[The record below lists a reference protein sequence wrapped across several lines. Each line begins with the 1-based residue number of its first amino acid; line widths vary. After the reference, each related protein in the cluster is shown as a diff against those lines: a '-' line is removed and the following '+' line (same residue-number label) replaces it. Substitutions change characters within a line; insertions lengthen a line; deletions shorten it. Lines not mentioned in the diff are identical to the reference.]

1 MLTVFTTKVKTKIEH
16 LGDAGLNIVESSGR
30 LGVFLFNILSRL
42 WMYRF
47 PLEETIKQLLFIGAR
62 TVPLILISGLFTGM
76 VVALQFYDTLI
87 RFGSVD
93 LLGAAVA
100 MSLIRELGPVMAALM
115 VIARVGSATCAEI
128 GIMRN
133 EQQFDALD
141 CMAID
146 SYHYVMLPRLLAAIV
161 SVPLLTAMFD
171 TFGIGGGYIVG
182 VLIHGVSDG
191 AFLVGMADTIVWND
205 VWMGIVKSFLFGLV
219 IMTVCLS
226 KGFYLHI
233 EQKQSGAVGVSQATT
248 QAVVLSAVLMLFVD
262 YIVSSLML

>member
-1 MLTVFTTKVKTKIEH
+1 MLTVIKAKIEH
-16 LGDAGLNIVESSGR
+16 IGDAGINLVESSGR
-30 LGVFLFNILSRL
+30 LGVFLFYTLSRL

-47 PLEETIKQLLFIGAR
+47 PLEETLKQLFFIGAK

-146 SYHYVMLPRLLAAIV
+146 SYHYVMLPRLLAAVV

-171 TFGIGGGYIVG
+171 FFGIGGGYIVG
-182 VLIHGVSDG
+182 VLIHGISDG
-191 AFLVGMADTIVWND
+191 AYLVGMADTVVWND
-205 VWMGIVKSFLFGLV
+205 VWMGIVKSLLFGLV
-219 IMTVCLS
+219 IMWVCLA

-233 EQKQSGAVGVSQATT
+233 EQDQSGAVGVSQATT

>member
-1 MLTVFTTKVKTKIEH
+1 MRISINSGIEH
-16 LGDAGLNIVESSGR
+16 IGRRGVRVVGSAGR
-30 LGVFLFNILSRL
+30 LGLFLIYTLSRL
-42 WMYRF
+42 WMQAF
-47 PLEETIKQLLFIGAR
+47 PVKETIKQLQFIGAR
-62 TVPLILISGLFTGM
+62 TVPLIMVSGLFTGM
-76 VVALQFYDTLI
+76 VVALQFYDTLV
-87 RFGSVD
+87 RFGSVE

-146 SYHYVMLPRLLAAIV
+146 SYHYVMLPRLIAALI
-161 SVPLLTAMFD
+161 SVPLLTAIFNVM
-171 TFGIGGGYIVG
+171 GISGGYIVG
-182 VLIHGVSDG
+182 VQIHGVSEG
-191 AFLVGMADTIVWND
+191 AYFIGMSDAIVWHD
-205 VWMGIVKSFLFGLV
+205 VLMGMIKSLLFGLV
-219 IMTVCLS
+219 IMWVCMA
-226 KGFYLHI
+226 KGFFLHL
-233 EQKQSGAVGVSQATT
+233 EQKQAGAEGVSQATT

>member
-1 MLTVFTTKVKTKIEH
+1 MVEQQ
-16 LGDAGLNIVESSGR
+16 LNSTQ
-30 LGVFLFNILSRL
+30 
-42 WMYRF
+42 RF
-47 PLEETIKQLLFIGAR
+47 AYHQQHSLPILEEIK
-62 TVPLILISGLFTGM
+62 SW

-100 MSLIRELGPVMAALM
+100 MSLIRELGAVMAALM

-141 CMAID
+141 CRAID
-146 SYHYVMLPRLLAAIV
+146 SYHYVMLPRLLPAIV

-191 AFLVGMADTIVWND
+191 AYLVGMADKIVWND
-205 VWMGIVKSFLFGLV
+205 IWMGIVKSFLFGLV
-219 IMTVCLS
+219 IMWISLA

-262 YIVSSLML
+262 YIVSSQKYLQSQAVKRSQSLLHNTFTSLFYLPFNIK

>member
-1 MLTVFTTKVKTKIEH
+1 MLTVAKTKIER
-16 LGDAGLNIVESSGR
+16 LGEAGIASVESSGR
-30 LGVFLFNILSRL
+30 LGLFFFYTLSRL
-42 WMYRF
+42 WLKRF
-47 PLEETIKQLLFIGAR
+47 PFTETMKQIVFIGAR

-87 RFGSVD
+87 RFGSID

-146 SYHYVMLPRLLAAIV
+146 SYHYVMLPRLIAAVI
-161 SVPLLTAMFD
+161 SVPLLTTMFD
-171 TFGIGGGYIVG
+171 CFGIGGGYIVG
-182 VLIHGVSDG
+182 VLIHGISDG
-191 AFLVGMADTIVWND
+191 AYIVGMSDAIVWND
-205 VWMGIVKSFLFGLV
+205 VLMGLVKSLLFGLV
-219 IMTVCLS
+219 IMSVCLS

>member
-1 MLTVFTTKVKTKIEH
+1 MLSAVKNKIAA
-16 LGDAGLNIVESSGR
+16 LGGAGMLMVNNTGR
-30 LGVFLFNILSRL
+30 LGLFLVYTISRL
-42 WMYRF
+42 FLYRF
-47 PLEETIKQLLFIGAR
+47 PLQETIKQLLFVGAR
-62 TVPLILISGLFTGM
+62 TVPLIAISGLFTGM

-146 SYHYVMLPRLLAAIV
+146 SYHYVMLPRLIAALI

-171 TFGIGGGYIVG
+171 VFGIGGGYIVG
-182 VLIHGVSDG
+182 VLIHGLSEG
-191 AFLVGMADTIVWND
+191 AFLVGMAETIVAND
-205 VWMGIVKSFLFGLV
+205 VAMGVVKSVLFGLI
-219 IMTVCLS
+219 IMWICMA
-226 KGFYLHI
+226 KGFYLHL
-233 EQKQSGAVGVSQATT
+233 EQKQSGAEGVSQATT

>member
-1 MLTVFTTKVKTKIEH
+1 M
-16 LGDAGLNIVESSGR
+16 
-30 LGVFLFNILSRL
+30 LSRL
-42 WMYRF
+42 SAMIEKMGKNAISTVESAGRLAVFLGKTISRLWLFRF
-47 PLEETIKQLLFIGAR
+47 PLQEVIKHLHFIGAR
-62 TVPLILISGLFTGM
+62 TVPLILISGVFTGM
-76 VVALQFYDTLI
+76 VIALQFYDTLI
-87 RFGSVD
+87 RFGSVE

-115 VIARVGSATCAEI
+115 IIARVGSATCAEI

-146 SYHYVMLPRLLAAIV
+146 SYHYVVLPRLLAGLI

-171 TFGIGGGYIVG
+171 VFGIGGGYVVG

-191 AFLVGMADTIVWND
+191 AYLVGMADTILWND
-205 VWMGIVKSFLFGLV
+205 VWMGIVKSTLFGLL
-219 IMTVCLS
+219 IMWVCMA
-226 KGFYLHI
+226 KGFFLHI
-233 EQKQSGAVGVSQATT
+233 EQKFSGAEGVSNATT
-248 QAVVLSAVLMLFVD
+248 QAVVLSALLMLFVD

>member
-1 MLTVFTTKVKTKIEH
+1 MLSRIKLF
-16 LGDAGLNIVESSGR
+16 VESVGTKATLKVESAGR
-30 LGVFLFNILSRL
+30 LAIFILTTLSRL
-42 WMYRF
+42 WMFRF
-47 PLEETIKQLLFIGAR
+47 PLTETIKQIQFIGAR
-62 TVPLILISGLFTGM
+62 TVPLIIISGLFTGM
-76 VVALQFYDTLI
+76 VIALQFYDTLI
-87 RFGSVD
+87 RFGSVE

-141 CMAID
+141 CMGID
-146 SYHYVMLPRLLAAIV
+146 SYHYVMLPRLMAALI
-161 SVPLLTAMFD
+161 SVPLLTAIFD
-171 TFGIGGGYIVG
+171 VLGIGGGYIVG

-191 AFLVGMADTIVWND
+191 AYLIGMADTIVWKD
-205 VWMGIVKSFLFGLV
+205 VSMGIIKSSLFALL
-219 IMTVCLS
+219 IIWISMA

-233 EQKQSGAVGVSQATT
+233 EQKQSGAEGVSQATT
-248 QAVVLSAVLMLFVD
+248 EAVVLSAVLMLFVD

>member
-1 MLTVFTTKVKTKIEH
+1 MSTSIRSRVEH
-16 LGDAGLNIVESSGR
+16 VGLRAVEVVESAGR
-30 LGVFLFNILSRL
+30 LSLFLMNTLSRL
-42 WMYRF
+42 WMKAF
-47 PLEETIKQLLFIGAR
+47 PFTETVKHLNFIGAR
-62 TVPLILISGLFTGM
+62 TVPLIMVSGLFTGM
-76 VVALQFYDTLI
+76 VVALQFYDTLV
-87 RFGSVD
+87 RFGSVE

-146 SYHYVMLPRLLAAIV
+146 SYHYVMLPRLVSAII
-161 SVPLLTAMFD
+161 SVPLLTSIFD
-171 TFGIGGGYIVG
+171 VMGIGGGFIVG

-191 AFLVGMADTIVWND
+191 AYFIGMADTVVWND
-205 VWMGIVKSFLFGLV
+205 VLMGIIKSMLFGLV
-219 IMTVCLS
+219 IMWVCMA
-226 KGFYLHI
+226 KGFFLHL
-233 EQKQSGAVGVSQATT
+233 EQKQSGAEGVSQATT

>member
-1 MLTVFTTKVKTKIEH
+1 MLTAIKSTIERI
-16 LGDAGLNIVESSGR
+16 GERTADQVESAGR
-30 LGVFLFNILSRL
+30 LGVFLFNLVSRL
-42 WMYRF
+42 GMFRF
-47 PLEETIKQLLFIGAR
+47 PFTETLKHIQFIGAR

-76 VVALQFYDTLI
+76 VIALQFYDTLI
-87 RFGSVD
+87 RFGSVE

-141 CMAID
+141 CMDID
-146 SYHYVMLPRLLAAIV
+146 SYHYVMLPRLIAAII

-171 TFGIGGGYIVG
+171 VFGIGGGYIVG

-191 AFLVGMADTIVWND
+191 AYLIGMGDTIVWND
-205 VWMGIVKSFLFGLV
+205 VLMGIIKSALFGFL
-219 IMTVCLS
+219 ILWICMA
-226 KGFYLHI
+226 KGFFLHV
-233 EQKQSGAVGVSQATT
+233 EQKQAGAEGVSHATT

>member
-1 MLTVFTTKVKTKIEH
+1 MLAVTKRKIEH
-16 LGDAGLNIVESSGR
+16 LGDAGISLVTSCAR
-30 LGVFLFNILSRL
+30 LGLFLAYTLSRL
-42 WMYRF
+42 WLFRF
-47 PLEETIKQLLFIGAR
+47 PLQETVKQLMFVGAR
-62 TVPLILISGLFTGM
+62 SVPLIAISGLFTGM
-76 VVALQFYDTLI
+76 VLALQFYDTLI

-146 SYHYVMLPRLLAAIV
+146 SYHYVMLPRLIAALI

-171 TFGIGGGYIVG
+171 VFGIGGGYVVG
-182 VLIHGVSDG
+182 VLIHGLSDG
-191 AFLVGMADTIVWND
+191 AYLIGMSDAIVFND
-205 VWMGIVKSFLFGLV
+205 VLMGMVKSLLFGLI
-219 IMTVCLS
+219 IMWICMA

-233 EQKQSGAVGVSQATT
+233 EQKQAGAEGVSQATT

>member
-1 MLTVFTTKVKTKIEH
+1 MLAVIKSKIESV
-16 LGDAGLNIVESSGR
+16 GSVGVNTIESAGR
-30 LGVFLFNILSRL
+30 LGFFLALVISRL
-42 WMYRF
+42 WLFRF
-47 PLEETIKQLLFIGAR
+47 PFNETIKQLLFIGAK
-62 TVPLILISGLFTGM
+62 TVPLILFSGLFTGM

-100 MSLIRELGPVMAALM
+100 LSLIRELGPVMAALM
-115 VIARVGSATCAEI
+115 VIARVGSATTAEI

-146 SYHYVMLPRLLAAIV
+146 SYHYVMLPRLIAGLI

-171 TFGIGGGYIVG
+171 VFGIGGGFIVG
-182 VLIHGVSDG
+182 VLIHGISDG
-191 AFLVGMADTIVWND
+191 AYLIGMADTIVWND
-205 VWMGIVKSFLFGLV
+205 VSMGIIKSILFGVL
-219 IMTVCLS
+219 IMWVS
-226 KGFYLHI
+226 MAKGFYLHI
-233 EQKQSGAVGVSQATT
+233 EQKQAGAQGVSQATT

-262 YIVSSLML
+262 YIVSSFML

>member
-1 MLTVFTTKVKTKIEH
+1 MLARLKVVIEQIGAATVKRV
-16 LGDAGLNIVESSGR
+16 DAAGR
-30 LGVFLFNILSRL
+30 LGLFLAATIARL
-42 WMYRF
+42 WMFRF
-47 PLEETIKQLLFIGAR
+47 PFNETMKQLLFIGAK

-76 VVALQFYDTLI
+76 VVALQFYDTLV
-87 RFGSVD
+87 RFGSVE
-93 LLGAAVA
+93 LLGAAVG

-146 SYHYVMLPRLLAAIV
+146 SYHYVMLPRLIAALI
-161 SVPLLTAMFD
+161 SVPLLTSMFD
-171 TFGIGGGYIVG
+171 VLGIGGGYIVG

-191 AFLVGMADTIVWND
+191 AYLVGLANTVVWND
-205 VWMGIVKSFLFGLV
+205 VLMGIIKSLLFGLL
-219 IMTVCLS
+219 IMWIS
-226 KGFYLHI
+226 MAKGFYIHI
-233 EQKQSGAVGVSQATT
+233 EQKQAGAEGVSQATT